1 MPIGTNGTATIQTEA
16 LPGREPGKRRSFLKA
31 QALPA
36 LYLAA
41 AFYFC
46 TLAVNELDSYF
57 YELRP
62 NPLSHAADALFWF
75 FSPSLVLTLAIDGNP
90 HAPSTL
96 LLFAFGFVQAYLVA
110 LTAVM
115 LVGAVRRA
123 SRSAK
128 PAA

>member
-1 MPIGTNGTATIQTEA
+1 M
-16 LPGREPGKRRSFLKA
+16 GKRRSFLKA

-41 AFYFC
+41 ALC
-46 TLAVNELDSYF
+46 ACAIAVNELDSYF

-62 NPLSHAADALFWF
+62 NLLSQAADALFWV

-96 LLFAFGFVQAYLVA
+96 LLFAFGFVQAYLMA
-110 LTAVM
+110 LIAVM
-115 LVGAVRRA
+115 LVGAIRRA
-123 SRSAK
+123 ASSTET
-128 PAA
+128 PAG